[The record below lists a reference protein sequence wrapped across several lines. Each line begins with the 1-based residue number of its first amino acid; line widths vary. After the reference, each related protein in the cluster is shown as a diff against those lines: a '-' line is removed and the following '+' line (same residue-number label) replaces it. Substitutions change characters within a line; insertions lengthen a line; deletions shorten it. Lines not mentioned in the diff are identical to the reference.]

1 MQSRWARAWPFRGD
15 EGEDDEEEQVAL
27 NKRLEPL
34 LSSAEASG
42 VIALTVSESD
52 AQNCAAALTSDWLD
66 GCLNLRDSMGNLY
79 SIKGFNTYPKTLT
92 THDMEEQRLH
102 TLLVTTKLLPP
113 VRLLLPG
120 FHAMELQLATW
131 LERHFQTEV
140 ELFEAHALRQG
151 PSTLRSTG
159 FGVHQD
165 NEEHTCIEYTVV
177 VKLTPD
183 ERNEEPSAMRVV
195 GAPFHFKYDPTP
207 GASGCFRAGLYHASV
222 APRSDREHLKM
233 TFFFRHKAAA
243 HEAKKLQLKLPEH
256 GFAAEGDRSVLAT
269 DKSKSTPRGSRAD
282 TQPQQLFALQTGG
295 WSGHEFVSPMGVPIL
310 VGRNRAENEQLS
322 LKIARDPDVWFHV
335 RDAPGAHVVLRMSQL
350 PEGSVAHDDCMQM
363 AANLAAFYSERC
375 HEHKALVAYTSPRHI
390 TKPNGAPLGVVVARK
405 EDGTIFGRPADSV
418 LLPKSIVI
426 FGRPTDSA
434 LIPKS
439 IVEQRAAVAPA
450 KDEDRGGDHADVAS
464 AGGGEGSE
472 SSKRQLVSGARG
484 GGGVFAPFEA
494 PSAPS
499 AATAATAAASAA
511 AAAEFCSRIEE
522 ALEGLLRVES
532 FAEGA
537 EVLLATFARL
547 QGGALECSSA
557 LTVRAARRA
566 I

>member
-1 MQSRWARAWPFRGD
+1 MQSRWSRPWTFRED
-15 EGEDDEEEQVAL
+15 EAEDDEKEEKAFNMTLDPSLV
-27 NKRLEPL
+27 
-34 LSSAEASG
+34 SVDASG
-42 VIALTVSESD
+42 VVALTVCQKA
-52 AQNCAAALTSDWLD
+52 AQECAATLESDWLN
-66 GCLNLRDSMGNLY
+66 GCLKLPSLEV
-79 SIKGFNTYPKTLT
+79 KGFNTYTTTLAKL
-92 THDMEEQRLH
+92 DSEQQRLH
-102 TLLVTTKLLPP
+102 TLLVTEELLPS
-113 VRLLLPG
+113 VRSHLPG
-120 FHAMELQLATW
+120 FHAMECEIVKW
-131 LERHFQTEV
+131 LEEHYETKV
-140 ELFEAHALRQG
+140 ELFQAHGLRQG
-151 PSTLRSTG
+151 PRTMSSTG
-159 FGVHQD
+159 FAVHQD
-165 NEEHTCIEYTVV
+165 NEIFKFIEYSVV

-183 ERNEEPSAMRVV
+183 EPDEVPSAMRVV
-195 GAPFHFKYDPTP
+195 GAPVHFKYGNMA
-207 GASGCFRAGLYHASV
+207 GACGCFLAGLYHASV
-222 APRSDREHLKM
+222 EPRSERDHLKM

-295 WSGHEFVSPMGVPIL
+295 WSGREFVSPMGVTIL
-310 VGRNRAENEQLS
+310 VGRNCAESEQLS

-363 AANLAAFYSERC
+363 AANLAAFYSERRD
-375 HEHKALVAYTSPRHI
+375 EHKALVAYTSPRHI

-405 EDGTIFGRPADSV
+405 EDGTICGRPADSV

-434 LIPKS
+434 LIPRS
-439 IVEQRAAVAPA
+439 IVELRAAVAPA
-450 KDEDRGGDHADVAS
+450 KDEDRGGDRADVAS

-484 GGGVFAPFEA
+484 GGGVFAPFVA

-499 AATAATAAASAA
+499 AATAATAAASVA

-522 ALEGLLRVES
+522 ALEGLLGVES